1 MASSFVPPPSRK
13 GRGATANVESRFSE
27 FRRESDETRY
37 ESDAAQECE
46 VKFVTQVALENAR
59 TIISRNQS
67 ADIPFDRSINPYRG
81 CEHGCTYCFARPTHA
96 YLGLSP
102 GLDFETRLYAKHN
115 AAERLDAELRKRG
128 YRPALLALGA
138 NTDPYQPIE
147 REYRITRSVLEVLE
161 RFGHPVGIT
170 TKSALVTRDID
181 ILSRM
186 AKRGLARV
194 FISVGTLDADIA
206 RKMEPRAN
214 TPARR
219 IEAIRKLTEAGVPT
233 GVIVAPIVPALT
245 DFDIERVLKTASE
258 AGATYA
264 GYVMLRLPREVHD
277 VFVTWLET
285 HYPLRARHVMS
296 LIEQVRDGKHNSAE
310 FGTRMRGTGLHAELI
325 RQRFHLAARKLGLN
339 QARPPLRTDQ
349 FNVPEPETPATANE
363 RNIETKPRQRQ
374 QSATSAQDYDDLAG
388 HANPQMPLF

>member
-13 GRGATANVESRFSE
+13 GRGAIANLESRFSE
-27 FRRESDETRY
+27 YRRESDESRH

-59 TIISRNQS
+59 TIISRNTS

-128 YRPALLALGA
+128 YQPSLLALGA

-147 REYRITRSVLEVLE
+147 REYGITRSVLEVLE

-186 AKRGLARV
+186 AQRGLARV
-194 FISVGTLDADIA
+194 FISVGTLDAEIA

-214 TPARR
+214 TPPKR
-219 IEAIRKLTEAGVPT
+219 IEAIRKLTDAGIPT

-245 DFDIERVLKTASE
+245 DFDIERVLTTAAE

-264 GYVMLRLPREVHD
+264 AYVMLRLPREVHD
-277 VFVTWLET
+277 VFVEWLEAN
-285 HYPLRARHVMS
+285 YPMRARHVMS
-296 LIEQVRDGKHNSAE
+296 LIEQVRDGKHNSSE

-339 QARPPLRTDQ
+339 QARPPLRNDQ
-349 FNVPEPETPATANE
+349 FRVPAPDPSDQGIPAKQRMPQRVSTPASEPTG
-363 RNIETKPRQRQ
+363 KV
-374 QSATSAQDYDDLAG
+374 D
-388 HANPQMPLF
+388 PQMPLF

>member
-1 MASSFVPPPSRK
+1 MASSFAPPPARR
-13 GRGATANVESRFSE
+13 GRGAVANLESRFSE
-27 FRRESDETRY
+27 FRREVDETRH
-37 ESDAAQECE
+37 ESDMAHETE
-46 VKFVTQVALENAR
+46 VKFVTQVALETAR
-59 TIISRNQS
+59 TIISRNTS
-67 ADIPFDRSINPYRG
+67 SDIPFDRSINPYRG

-102 GLDFETRLYAKHN
+102 GLDFETRLYAKTN

-128 YRPALLALGA
+128 YQPALLALGA

-186 AKRGLARV
+186 AQRGLARV

-214 TPARR
+214 TPPKR
-219 IEAIRKLTEAGVPT
+219 IEAIHKLTQAGIPT

-245 DFDIERVLKTASE
+245 DFDIERVLTTAAE

-264 GYVMLRLPREVHD
+264 GYTMLRLPREVHD
-277 VFVTWLET
+277 VFVEWLEVN
-285 HYPLRARHVMS
+285 YPMRARHVMS

-325 RQRFHLAARKLGLN
+325 RQRFLLAARKLGLN
-339 QARPPLRTDQ
+339 QARPPLRNDHFKVPDLPEVPGGSANGTAMRQGRSRQTD
-349 FNVPEPETPATANE
+349 PATADNP
-363 RNIETKPRQRQ
+363 NGTV
-374 QSATSAQDYDDLAG
+374 
-388 HANPQMPLF
+388 NPQMPLF

>member
-13 GRGATANVESRFSE
+13 GRGATANLESRFST
-27 FRRESDETRY
+27 FRRESDETRH
-37 ESDAAQECE
+37 ESDSAQECE

-59 TIISRNQS
+59 TIISRNTS

-128 YRPALLALGA
+128 YQPALLALGA

-147 REYRITRSVLEVLE
+147 REYGITRSVLEVLE

-186 AKRGLARV
+186 AERGLARV

-214 TPARR
+214 TPSRR
-219 IEAIRKLTEAGVPT
+219 IDAIRKLTDAGIPT

-245 DFDIERVLKTASE
+245 DFDIERVLTTAAE

-264 GYVMLRLPREVHD
+264 AYVMLRLPREVHD
-277 VFVTWLET
+277 VFVEWLEAN
-285 HYPLRARHVMS
+285 YPLRARHVMS
-296 LIEQVRDGKHNSAE
+296 LIEQVRDGKHNSSE
-310 FGTRMRGTGLHAELI
+310 FGTRMKGTGLHAELI

-339 QARPPLRTDQ
+339 QARPPLRNDQ
-349 FNVPEPETPATANE
+349 FRVPELPPQASDGNGSNHGRRARPDRQTTTSEPANA
-363 RNIETKPRQRQ
+363 
-374 QSATSAQDYDDLAG
+374 AD
-388 HANPQMPLF
+388 PQIPLF

>member
-1 MASSFVPPPSRK
+1 MASSFAPPPSRK
-13 GRGATANVESRFSE
+13 GRGATANLESRFSA
-27 FRRESDETRY
+27 FRRESDETRH

-59 TIISRNQS
+59 TIMSRNTS

-128 YRPALLALGA
+128 YQPALLALGA

-147 REYRITRSVLEVLE
+147 REYGITRSVLEVLE

-186 AKRGLARV
+186 AARGLARV

-214 TPARR
+214 TPSRR
-219 IEAIRKLTEAGVPT
+219 IDAIRKLTDAGIPT

-245 DFDIERVLKTASE
+245 DFDIERVLTTAAE

-264 GYVMLRLPREVHD
+264 AYVMLRLPREVHD
-277 VFVTWLET
+277 VFVEWLET
-285 HYPLRARHVMS
+285 NYPLRARHVMS
-296 LIEQVRDGKHNSAE
+296 LIEQVRDGKHNSSE
-310 FGTRMRGTGLHAELI
+310 FGTRMKGTGLHAELI

-339 QARPPLRTDQ
+339 QARPPLRNDQ
-349 FNVPEPETPATANE
+349 FCVPELPPQNSGPATA
-363 RNIETKPRQRQ
+363 
-374 QSATSAQDYDDLAG
+374 AD
-388 HANPQMPLF
+388 PQMPLF

>member
-1 MASSFVPPPSRK
+1 MASSFAPPPSRK
-13 GRGATANVESRFSE
+13 GRGATANLESRFSA
-27 FRRESDETRY
+27 FRRESDETRH

-59 TIISRNQS
+59 TIISRNTS

-128 YRPALLALGA
+128 YQPALLALGA

-147 REYRITRSVLEVLE
+147 REYGITRSVLEVLE

-186 AKRGLARV
+186 AARGLARV

-214 TPARR
+214 TPSRR
-219 IEAIRKLTEAGVPT
+219 IDAIRKLTDAGIPT

-245 DFDIERVLKTASE
+245 DFDIERVLTTAAE

-264 GYVMLRLPREVHD
+264 AYVMLRLPREVHD
-277 VFVTWLET
+277 VFVEWLEAN
-285 HYPLRARHVMS
+285 YPLRARHVMS
-296 LIEQVRDGKHNSAE
+296 LVEQVRDGKHNSSE
-310 FGTRMRGTGLHAELI
+310 FGTRMKGTGLHAELI

-339 QARPPLRTDQ
+339 QARPPLRNDQ
-349 FNVPEPETPATANE
+349 FRVPELP
-363 RNIETKPRQRQ
+363 PRASDGNGPNHGRRARPDRQ
-374 QSATSAQDYDDLAG
+374 TATSG
-388 HANPQMPLF
+388 SANAADPQMPLF

>member
-1 MASSFVPPPSRK
+1 MASSFAPPPSRK
-13 GRGATANVESRFSE
+13 GRGATANLESRFSAW
-27 FRRESDETRY
+27 RRESDETRH
-37 ESDAAQECE
+37 ESDMAQECE

-59 TIISRNQS
+59 TIISRNTS

-128 YRPALLALGA
+128 YQPALLALGA

-170 TKSALVTRDID
+170 TKSALVTRDVD

-186 AKRGLARV
+186 AERGLVRV

-219 IEAIRKLTEAGVPT
+219 IEAIRKLTSAGIPT
-233 GVIVAPIVPALT
+233 GVIVAPIVPAFT
-245 DFDIERVLKTASE
+245 DFDIERVLTTAAE

-264 GYVMLRLPREVHD
+264 AYVMLRLPLEVHD
-277 VFVTWLET
+277 VFVTWLEE

-296 LIEQVRDGKHNSAE
+296 LIEQVRDGKHNSSE
-310 FGTRMRGTGLHAELI
+310 FGTRMKGTGLHAELI

-339 QARPPLRTDQ
+339 QARPPLRNDQ
-349 FNVPEPETPATANE
+349 FKVPAPDSPPRTGSNGGKPARDRTS
-363 RNIETKPRQRQ
+363 PRGTLD
-374 QSATSAQDYDDLAG
+374 SSDPTG
-388 HANPQMPLF
+388 TANPQLPLF

>member
-1 MASSFVPPPSRK
+1 MASSFAPPPSRK
-13 GRGATANVESRFSE
+13 GRGATANLESRFSAWH
-27 FRRESDETRY
+27 RESDESRH
-37 ESDAAQECE
+37 ESDAAQETE
-46 VKFVTQVALENAR
+46 VKFVTQVALETAR

-67 ADIPFDRSINPYRG
+67 TDIPFDRSINPYRG

-128 YRPALLALGA
+128 YTPAMLALGA

-186 AKRGLARV
+186 AERGLARV
-194 FISVGTLDADIA
+194 FMSIGTLDAEIA
-206 RKMEPRAN
+206 RRMEPRAN
-214 TPARR
+214 TPTRR
-219 IEAIRKLTEAGVPT
+219 MDAVRKLTEAGIPT

-245 DFDIERVLKTASE
+245 DFDIENVLTQAAA

-277 VFVTWLET
+277 VFVEWLEE

-296 LIEQVRDGKHNSAE
+296 LIEQVRDGKHNSSE

-339 QARPPLRTDQ
+339 QARPPLRCDQ
-349 FNVPEPETPATANE
+349 FRVPP
-363 RNIETKPRQRQ
+363 
-374 QSATSAQDYDDLAG
+374 LAG
-388 HANPQMPLF
+388 DEAAASTTPNVSEKFDPQLPLF

>member
-1 MASSFVPPPSRK
+1 MASSFAPPPSRK
-13 GRGATANVESRFSE
+13 GRGATANLESRFSA
-27 FRRESDETRY
+27 FRRESDETRQ

-59 TIISRNQS
+59 TIISRNTS

-128 YRPALLALGA
+128 YQPALLALGA

-147 REYRITRSVLEVLE
+147 REYGITRSVLEVLE

-186 AKRGLARV
+186 AARGLARV

-214 TPARR
+214 TPSRR
-219 IEAIRKLTEAGVPT
+219 IDAIRKLTDAGIPT

-245 DFDIERVLKTASE
+245 DFDIERVLTTAAE

-264 GYVMLRLPREVHD
+264 AYVMLRLPREVHD
-277 VFVTWLET
+277 VFVDWLEAN
-285 HYPLRARHVMS
+285 YPLRARHVMS
-296 LIEQVRDGKHNSAE
+296 LIEQVRDGKRNSSE
-310 FGTRMRGTGLHAELI
+310 FGTRMKGTGLHAELI

-339 QARPPLRTDQ
+339 QARPPLRNDQ
-349 FNVPEPETPATANE
+349 FCVPELPPQASDGNGPNRARRARPDRQTANSGPATA
-363 RNIETKPRQRQ
+363 
-374 QSATSAQDYDDLAG
+374 AD
-388 HANPQMPLF
+388 PQMHLF

>member
-1 MASSFVPPPSRK
+1 MASSFAPPPSRK
-13 GRGATANVESRFSE
+13 GRGATANLESRFSA
-27 FRRESDETRY
+27 FRREIDETRH

-59 TIISRNQS
+59 TIISRNTS

-128 YRPALLALGA
+128 YQPALLALGA

-147 REYRITRSVLEVLE
+147 REYGITRSVLEVLE

-186 AKRGLARV
+186 AARGLARV

-214 TPARR
+214 TPSRR
-219 IEAIRKLTEAGVPT
+219 IDAIRKLTDAGIPT

-245 DFDIERVLKTASE
+245 DFDIERVLTTAAE

-264 GYVMLRLPREVHD
+264 AYVMLRLPREVHD
-277 VFVTWLET
+277 VFVEWLEAN
-285 HYPLRARHVMS
+285 YPLRARHVMS
-296 LIEQVRDGKHNSAE
+296 LIEQVRDGKHNSSE
-310 FGTRMRGTGLHAELI
+310 FGTRMKGTGLHAELI

-339 QARPPLRTDQ
+339 QARPPLRNDQ
-349 FNVPEPETPATANE
+349 FCVPELPPQASDRNGPNSGHHARPDRQTANSGPATA
-363 RNIETKPRQRQ
+363 
-374 QSATSAQDYDDLAG
+374 AD
-388 HANPQMPLF
+388 PQMHLF